1 MSSTEPSPSMNGFV
15 IFSKPPPDASDA
27 KATSTT
33 TTRPFT
39 LLGLGSLRGVAKA
52 SSNMVRQVE

>member
-1 MSSTEPSPSMNGFV
+1 MKGLV

-27 KATSTT
+27 NATSST

-39 LLGLGSLRGVAKA
+39 EPGFGSFRGVAKA
-52 SSNMVRQVE
+52 SSARIISESPVIE